1 MCHIESEDDLMQC
14 VRVKGVC
21 SKHGC
26 SMAKSVIKE
35 RAWRQKKD
43 GLYGN
48 KLVSKVVWKCNF
60 ESSPKIRS
68 TATQEGAVNTVGAR
82 STIVCGGKLD
92 VTTMSR
98 SSVTNLG
105 IKRKFTSCHG
115 TE

>member
-1 MCHIESEDDLMQC
+1 MQC